1 MVRLKVLTFA
11 LALISAVPGGAQTV
25 APKDANVPP
34 SILRF
39 HAEDPMKA
47 ERRGFSFPIIEY
59 TDQTGVRQQRK
70 GIIVSQ
76 DIAPNTLIGVGLF
89 ETAPKTRGYWGD
101 LPPNVAPRRPKKA
114 AAIGLNWRF
123 K

>member
-11 LALISAVPGGAQTV
+11 LALIAAVPCGAQTGV
-25 APKDANVPP
+25 QADENAPS
-34 SILRF
+34 SIFRF
-39 HAEDPMKA
+39 HAEEPLQA
-47 ERRGFSFPIIEY
+47 EKRGLTFPVIEY
-59 TDQTGVRQQRK
+59 TDQTGARQQRK
-70 GIIVSQ
+70 GIILSQ

-101 LPPNVAPRRPKKA
+101 LPPNVAPRRPKKS

-123 K
+123 